1 MSAIPKLFGSGSVAK
16 LCERCFHPHSVSKSK
31 PYYRQISTCDVL
43 NRLAGGLTFIGLFLL
58 ESGGYTPIRSGNSTS
73 HPSQDGHEHAL
84 SNASIAHIRGLH
96 CFFPAVCVAIAGLCL
111 YAYPLNRLEHLK
123 LVKAIAAL
131 DAPTVVVGFDQEP
144 GTPFD
149 SGISMS
155 SDPVLQLPSYSS
167 SKVEV
172 SLDQLEKDSAMY
184 RDTPDQMSNL
194 EA

>member
-1 MSAIPKLFGSGSVAK
+1 VFLS
-16 LCERCFHPHSVSKSK
+16 LCVSKSK
-31 PYYRQISTCDVL
+31 PYNRQISTCDVL

-73 HPSQDGHEHAL
+73 HPSHDGHEQVL

-131 DAPTVVVGFDQEP
+131 DAPTVVVSFDQEP
-144 GTPFD
+144 STPFD

-155 SDPVLQLPSYSS
+155 LDPALQQHSYSS
-167 SKVEV
+167 GKVEV
-172 SLDQLEKDSAMY
+172 SLDQLEKDSARY
-184 RDTPDQMSNL
+184 RGQPLENSRIPTDQMSKL